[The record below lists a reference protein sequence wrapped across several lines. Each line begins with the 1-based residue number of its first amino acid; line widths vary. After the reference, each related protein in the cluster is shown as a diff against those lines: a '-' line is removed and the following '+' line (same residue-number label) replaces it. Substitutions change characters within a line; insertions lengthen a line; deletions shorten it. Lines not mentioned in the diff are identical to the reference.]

1 MKLLKKLSNKNVEKI
16 SYEYIQNIVEKFGE
30 LLLKSNNINQQKKL
44 IQLLIPEFTI
54 NKKREINSIKIV
66 INDEILDYLNC
77 EKGASEMDASFL
89 MHKYKDNTSY
99 KFSFCI

>member
-1 MKLLKKLSNKNVEKI
+1 MSL
-16 SYEYIQNIVEKFGE
+16 
-30 LLLKSNNINQQKKL
+30 
-44 IQLLIPEFTI
+44 
-54 NKKREINSIKIV
+54 